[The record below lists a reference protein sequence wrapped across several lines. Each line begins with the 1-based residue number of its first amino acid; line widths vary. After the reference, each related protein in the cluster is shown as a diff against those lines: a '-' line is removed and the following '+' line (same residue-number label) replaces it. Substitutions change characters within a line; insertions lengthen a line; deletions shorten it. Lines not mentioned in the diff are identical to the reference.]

1 LKILQMKLFFLR
13 ENSLKV
19 GWTKEKLSYNM
30 DLDYTKEVLSQEI
43 TLELLVLTVLM
54 LKLVVVLIVKILV
67 KLDGLN
73 FKRLTEFL
81 MVFSDFIM

>member
-1 LKILQMKLFFLR
+1 MKLFFLK

-19 GWTKEKLSYNM
+19 GWIKEKLSYNM
-30 DLDYTKEVLSQEI
+30 DLDYTKEVLFQEI
-43 TLELLVLTVLM
+43 TLELSVLTVLM

>member
-1 LKILQMKLFFLR
+1 MKLFFLR
-13 ENSLKV
+13 ENLLRD
-19 GWTKEKLSYNM
+19 GWTKVKLNYNT
-30 DLDYTKEVLSQEI
+30 DLDYTKEVLFQEI
-43 TLELLVLTVLM
+43 TLELSALMVLM

-81 MVFSDFIM
+81 MVFSGYIM

>member
-1 LKILQMKLFFLR
+1 MKLFFLR
-13 ENSLKV
+13 ENSLRD

-30 DLDYTKEVLSQEI
+30 DLDYTKEVLFQEI
-43 TLELLVLTVLM
+43 TLELSVLMALM

-73 FKRLTEFL
+73 FKRLIEFL

>member
-1 LKILQMKLFFLR
+1 MKLFFLR
-13 ENSLKV
+13 ENLLRV
-19 GWTKEKLSYNM
+19 GWTKVKLSYNM
-30 DLDYTKEVLSQEI
+30 DLDYTKEVLFQEI
-43 TLELLVLTVLM
+43 TLELSALMVLM